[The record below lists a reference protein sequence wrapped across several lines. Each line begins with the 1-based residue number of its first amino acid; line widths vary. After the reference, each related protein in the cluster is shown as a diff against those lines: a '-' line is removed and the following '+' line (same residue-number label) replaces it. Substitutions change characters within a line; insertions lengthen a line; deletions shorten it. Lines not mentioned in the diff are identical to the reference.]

1 MVEVFKGT
9 TTVGVLCD
17 GGVVLASESRA
28 TMGSFIAS
36 SSAKKI
42 YQVDDLV
49 GLTTAGAVG
58 DAQSLVRMVQVEA
71 RLYKMQRGERM
82 TVKAVTSMLA
92 NILSSRR
99 YYPFMVQLV
108 MGGVDRYGPRIYSLD
123 ALGGQIE
130 EREVVATDFVQ
141 PSAGCRERIAESESP
156 AAGIDADPGAAGE
169 GDVAGQQGAIQG
181 TVHLRHREGTRAGDS
196 EAEGGVGGKGVVAA
210 SGYGAGIAE
219 GEHSGTNGR
228 AAGVDVRAGE
238 VEVAG
243 SGFGEAGEGS
253 GFGDDG

>member
-71 RLYKMQRGERM
+71 RLYKMQRGEGM

-130 EREVVATDFVQ
+130 EREVVATGSGS
-141 PSAGCRERIAESESP
+141 PIAYGVLESMYKP
-156 AAGIDADPGAAGE
+156 GISIED
-169 GDVAGQQGAIQG
+169 G
-181 TVHLRHREGTRAGDS
+181 TVLAARAIHNAMKRDS
-196 EAEGGVGGKGVVAA
+196 A
-210 SGYGAGIAE
+210 SGDKIELVRITDKYE
-219 GEHSGTNGR
+219 EVGEPEFS
-228 AAGVDVRAGE
+228 E
-238 VEVAG
+238 IMKLL
-243 SGFGEAGEGS
+243 
-253 GFGDDG
+253 

>member
-71 RLYKMQRGERM
+71 RLYKMQRGESM

-130 EREVVATDFVQ
+130 EREVVATGSGS
-141 PSAGCRERIAESESP
+141 PIAYGVLEAMYKP
-156 AAGIDADPGAAGE
+156 GISIED
-169 GDVAGQQGAIQG
+169 G
-181 TVHLRHREGTRAGDS
+181 TVLAARAIHNAMKRDS
-196 EAEGGVGGKGVVAA
+196 A
-210 SGYGAGIAE
+210 SGDKIELVRITDKYQE
-219 GEHSGTNGR
+219 VGEPEFSEIMNLL
-228 AAGVDVRAGE
+228 
-238 VEVAG
+238 
-243 SGFGEAGEGS
+243 
-253 GFGDDG
+253 

>member
-36 SSAKKI
+36 SAAKKI

-49 GLTTAGAVG
+49 GLTTAGVVG

-71 RLYKMQRGERM
+71 RLFRMQRGEPL
-82 TVKAVTSMLA
+82 TVRAITSMLS

-99 YYPFMVQLV
+99 YFPFMVQLV
-108 MGGVDRYGPRIYSLD
+108 MGGVDRYGPKIYSLD

-130 EREVVATDFVQ
+130 ERKVVSTGSGS
-141 PSAGCRERIAESESP
+141 PIAYGVLEALYKP
-156 AAGIDADPGAAGE
+156 GISIE
-169 GDVAGQQGAIQG
+169 EG
-181 TVHLRHREGTRAGDS
+181 TVLAAKAIHNAMKRDS
-196 EAEGGVGGKGVVAA
+196 A
-210 SGYGAGIAE
+210 SGDKIELVRITDKYE
-219 GEHSGTNGR
+219 EVGELKLM
-228 AAGVDVRAGE
+228 E
-238 VEVAG
+238 IMKLL
-243 SGFGEAGEGS
+243 
-253 GFGDDG
+253 